1 MEELVDAFL
10 YLGPQ
15 DLRLREQLP
24 ADIALDEDYL
34 KELNRRMVLVGF
46 PKTEWSSAEFRQQ
59 IVNGAEDQLHRWPK
73 LGPPDQDPI
82 MKNAMKNCL
91 ERRSHDPRPR
101 RRRPMAGRQSCSQ
114 GRPRRSHPEWLHAQG
129 PGAGRA

>member
-1 MEELVDAFL
+1 MEELADAFL

-73 LGPPDQDPI
+73 LGPPDQYPI

-91 ERRSHDPRPR
+91 ERRSHDNPPR
-101 RRRPMAGRQSCSQ
+101 
-114 GRPRRSHPEWLHAQG
+114 
-129 PGAGRA
+129 